1 MRVLSWCS
9 ALALLVLFAGLV
21 LFATAWQCMWPG
33 GLRIRRAKDIASDQ
47 VGLLNKGDRVQ
58 GRREGDWLALLDG
71 SGYSLIAQSRAPLT
85 CS

>member
-1 MRVLSWCS
+1 MGPQQFRYMLEQIRHANLYDGV
-9 ALALLVLFAGLV
+9 
-21 LFATAWQCMWPG
+21 QCMWPG

-47 VGLLNKGDRVQ
+47 VGLLNKAPGQQ